1 MCERIR
7 WKKTGILC
15 GCTRG
20 RQIGKRKKEK
30 NKNPPSKDGGG
41 EFLEEII
48 RPVAFLFSL
57 GGGLLSGGLFASG
70 GGFSRGAG
78 LFFYFLQTGG
88 FAGEFL

>member
-1 MCERIR
+1 M
-7 WKKTGILC
+7 
-15 GCTRG
+15 
-20 RQIGKRKKEK
+20 
-30 NKNPPSKDGGG
+30 
-41 EFLEEII
+41 EEII